1 MLTSPPGQMR
11 DNYPGSVADVS
22 VRAAGPDD
30 VAEITRIQL
39 ETWRTAY
46 AQILPAQS
54 LAALDEAAV
63 RETWRAAVAEPPSPH
78 HHVLVAQ
85 EQESVVGFAAIGPV
99 DEFLDGDPE
108 PDTTAAITALLI
120 EPRWGRRGHGSR
132 LLAASVDHW
141 RADGL
146 TRAVVWLPEDDT
158 ASSAFYASAGWA
170 RDGYVRVLDTGAG
183 TLREVRWHVSLADD
197 GPSEG

>member
-1 MLTSPPGQMR
+1 
-11 DNYPGSVADVS
+11 VADVS
-22 VRAAGPDD
+22 VRAAGADD
-30 VAEITRIQL
+30 AAEIARIQL
-39 ETWRTAY
+39 VTWRAAY
-46 AQILPAQS
+46 AEILPAES

-85 EQESVVGFAAIGPV
+85 ERHWTVGFAAIGPAEEV
-99 DEFLDGDPE
+99 LEGDPE
-108 PDTTAAITALLI
+108 PDTTAAITALLV

-141 RADGL
+141 REDGL
-146 TRAVVWLPEDDT
+146 TRAVVWLPEDDA

-170 RDGYVRVLDTGAG
+170 RDGYVRALDTGAS
-183 TLREVRWHVSLADD
+183 TLREVRWHVSLAD
-197 GPSEG
+197 GGHK